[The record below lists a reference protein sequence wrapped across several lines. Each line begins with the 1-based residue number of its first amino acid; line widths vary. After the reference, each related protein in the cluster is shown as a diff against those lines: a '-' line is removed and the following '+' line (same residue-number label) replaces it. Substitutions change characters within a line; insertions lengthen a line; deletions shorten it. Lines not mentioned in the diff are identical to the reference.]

1 MKNLYSS
8 PIVNGV
14 PRPKI
19 YNWIGTSAGILYWD
33 DPNNWAEGEY
43 PNHPEATAMFKDAPD
58 RDITILLRSDI
69 QLANIWFSEKLH
81 SYTISA
87 EDDPE
92 NAKLTFMTG
101 QQLANITLDDDNRA
115 THTINA
121 LILHSCK
128 KLWGPGWRTVS
139 PSPAPDPIPDNVS
152 KLRLG
157 GKIAN
162 YKEAPRAS
170 LNIDG
175 YIDVEISG
183 KNEFIGPV
191 VVNRGSLYVKNSES
205 VPVGTSF
212 LLYSPGRLIID
223 DGVTISVKRFNIN
236 GLDLP
241 DGTYN
246 HNSISMFLISNCNQ
260 AIDTKLVEGGGKIV
274 VSSQKNY
281 P

>member
-1 MKNLYSS
+1 MNLY
-8 PIVNGV
+8 PLPVVNGV

-19 YNWIGTSAGILYWD
+19 YNWIGKSADILYWD

-43 PNHPEATAMFKDAPD
+43 PNHPEATAMFKDAID
-58 RDITILLRSDI
+58 RDVTILLRKDI
-69 QLANIWFSEKLH
+69 QLANIWFSESTH
-81 SYTISA
+81 SYTIDS
-87 EDDPE
+87 EGNPE

-121 LILHSCK
+121 MILHSCK

-139 PSPAPDPIPDNVS
+139 PSAAPDPIPENVS

-183 KNEFIGPV
+183 SNEFIGPV
-191 VVNRGSLYVKNSES
+191 VVNRGSLQVKSSES
-205 VPVGTSF
+205 IPSGTSL
-212 LLYSPGRLIID
+212 LLYSPGKLIID
-223 DGVTISVKRFNIN
+223 DGVVVNVKRLSIN
-236 GLDLP
+236 GNDLP
-241 DGTYN
+241 NGTYGSDTVKTFTLVSDN
-246 HNSISMFLISNCNQ
+246 QTSN
-260 AIDTKLVEGGGKIV
+260 TGLVQGAGKIV
-274 VSSQKNY
+274 VSG
-281 P
+281 